1 MTGFD
6 RTPSSSLTRTA
17 LAEPW
22 NRLTVTGLAQGA
34 AAANPARPFI
44 MDCDERETWEGNSPR
59 KLNFGDFRR
68 ECDFFAG
75 QIETLGLV
83 PGNRALIL
91 MPNIVEAAIA
101 IVGCMSA
108 GVTPALAPIE
118 ESVETLRIAAERIGA
133 SAIITNARCEDI
145 RPADLARQVAAR
157 VISIRCVA
165 GFGHGLPEGVI
176 PLDGWSEQ
184 DIDPNPNRPVRRQ
197 DQEGLI
203 TFSTGPGGLVAHIRS
218 EAQTICDALAVA
230 TRHKLARDC
239 ALVSTM
245 HPAGSAALAASL
257 LMPLFLG
264 AQVKLVGPFKA
275 ERLRKALR
283 DTAQATL
290 LCPASLV
297 PLIRESRSHEP
308 ALAAL
313 GSILC
318 VIRPGQEFEQ
328 AGDTPP
334 LSPLFDL
341 FEQCLLAHS
350 ELPETIDDILG
361 PHVHP
366 MDSVLEPGQPYLL
379 LSRGDDDI
387 IRAYGFAAAETLTRP
402 ATASEAA

>member
-6 RTPSSSLTRTA
+6 RTSPSSLTRTA

-34 AAANPARPFI
+34 AAANPARAF
-44 MDCDERETWEGNSPR
+44 MADCADRETWEGNSPR
-59 KLNFGDFRR
+59 RLSFGDFKR
-68 ECDFFAG
+68 ECDFFAS
-75 QIETLGLV
+75 QLETLGLV

-101 IVGCMSA
+101 VVGCMSA

-118 ESVETLRIAAERIGA
+118 ESVDTLRIAAERIGA

-145 RPADLARQVAAR
+145 RPADIARQIAAR

-184 DIDPNPNRPVRRQ
+184 DIDPNPNRPVRQQ

-203 TFSTGPGGLVAHIRS
+203 TFSTGLNGLVAHIRS
-218 EAQTICDALAVA
+218 EAQVIGDALAIA
-230 TRHKLARDC
+230 TRHKLPRDS

-245 HPAGSAALAASL
+245 HPAGSAALVASL

-275 ERLRKALR
+275 GRLRQALEE
-283 DTAQATL
+283 TAQATL

-297 PLIRESRSHEP
+297 PLIRESRGHEP
-308 ALAAL
+308 ALASL
-313 GSILC
+313 GGILC

-328 AGDTPP
+328 AGTAPP

-341 FEQCLLAHS
+341 HEQCLLAPS
-350 ELPETIDDILG
+350 ELPESIEDIIG

-387 IRAYGFAAAETLTRP
+387 IRAYGFSAAETLARSDL
-402 ATASEAA
+402 ATEAA

>member
-1 MTGFD
+1 MNGKN
-6 RTPSSSLTRTA
+6 RTSSSSLTRTA

-34 AAANPARPFI
+34 AAANPARAFLS
-44 MDCDERETWEGNSPR
+44 DCPDREAWEGNSPR
-59 KLNFGDFRR
+59 HLGFGDFKR

-75 QIETLGLV
+75 QLETLGLE

-101 IVGCMSA
+101 VVGCMSA

-118 ESVETLRIAAERIGA
+118 ESVDTLRIAAERIGA

-184 DIDPNPNRPVRRQ
+184 DIDPNPNRPARQQ

-203 TFSTGPGGLVAHIRS
+203 TFSPGPAGLVAHIRS
-218 EAQTICDALAVA
+218 EAQCISDALAVA

-264 AQVKLVGPFKA
+264 AEVKLVGPFKA
-275 ERLRKALR
+275 QRLRDALR
-283 DTAQATL
+283 ETTEATL

-297 PLIRESRSHEP
+297 PLIREARGHEP

-313 GSILC
+313 GGILC
-318 VIRPGQEFEQ
+318 VIRPGQEFER
-328 AGDTPP
+328 AGETLP

-341 FEQCLLAHS
+341 FEQCLLAS
-350 ELPETIDDILG
+350 AELPETIDDILG

-366 MDSVLEPGQPYLL
+366 MESVLEPGQPYLM

-387 IRAYGFAAAETLTRP
+387 IRAYGFAASEALARP
-402 ATASEAA
+402 DAASEAA

>member
-1 MTGFD
+1 MNGKD
-6 RTPSSSLTRTA
+6 RTSLTRTA

-34 AAANPARPFI
+34 ATANPARAFI
-44 MDCDERETWEGNSPR
+44 SDCPDREVWEGNSPR
-59 KLNFGDFRR
+59 HLSFGDFKR

-91 MPNIVEAAIA
+91 LPNIVEAAIA
-101 IVGCMSA
+101 VVGCMSA
-108 GVTPALAPIE
+108 GITPALAAID

-133 SAIITNARCEDI
+133 SAIITNARCEEI

-157 VISIRCVA
+157 VISVRCVA

-184 DIDPNPNRPVRRQ
+184 DIDPNPNRPERQQ

-203 TFSTGPGGLVAHIRS
+203 TFSNGPEGLVAHIRS
-218 EAQTICDALAVA
+218 EAQAIADALAVA

-245 HPAGSAALAASL
+245 HPVGSAALAASL

-264 AQVKLVGPFKA
+264 AQVRLVGPFKA
-275 ERLRKALR
+275 ERLRMALR
-283 DTAQATL
+283 DTKQATL
-290 LCPASLV
+290 LCPASFV
-297 PLIRESRSHEP
+297 PLIRESRMHEP

-328 AGDTPP
+328 ADDAPP

-350 ELPETIDDILG
+350 ELPETIEDILG

-387 IRAYGFAAAETLTRP
+387 IRAYGFAAAEAITRS

>member
-1 MTGFD
+1 MTGQD
-6 RTPSSSLTRTA
+6 RSSSLTRTA

-34 AAANPARPFI
+34 AAANPARSFLV
-44 MDCDERETWEGNSPR
+44 DCPAREEWEGSSPR
-59 KLNFGDFRR
+59 HLHFGDFKR
-68 ECDFFAG
+68 ECDFFAS
-75 QIETLGLV
+75 QLETLGLV

-101 IVGCMSA
+101 VVGCMSA
-108 GVTPALAPIE
+108 GITPALAPIE

-145 RPADLARQVAAR
+145 RPADLARQIAAR
-157 VISIRCVA
+157 AVSIRCVA
-165 GFGHGLPEGVI
+165 GFGPGLPEGVI

-184 DIDPNPNRPVRRQ
+184 DVEPNPNRPSRQQ

-203 TFSTGPGGLVAHIRS
+203 TFSNGPHGLVAHIRS
-218 EAQTICDALAVA
+218 EAQVIADALAIA

-245 HPAGSAALAASL
+245 HPAGSAALAAAL

-264 AQVKLVGPFKA
+264 SEVRLVGPFKA
-275 ERLRKALR
+275 ARLRQAIQG
-283 DTAQATL
+283 TNQATL

-297 PLIRESRSHEP
+297 PLIRESLGHEP
-308 ALAAL
+308 ALKTL
-313 GSILC
+313 GGLLC

-328 AGDTPP
+328 SGETPL
-334 LSPLFDL
+334 LSPMFDL
-341 FEQCLLAHS
+341 FEQCLLMPF
-350 ELPETIDDILG
+350 EVPESVEDLMG

-379 LSRGDDDI
+379 LSRGDDDL
-387 IRAYGFAAAETLTRP
+387 IRAYGFSAAETITR
-402 ATASEAA
+402 ADASSVAA

>member
-1 MTGFD
+1 MNGFD

-34 AAANPARPFI
+34 AAANPARAFI
-44 MDCDERETWEGNSPR
+44 SDCPDREAWEGNTPR
-59 KLNFGDFRR
+59 RLSFGDFRR
-68 ECDFFAG
+68 ECEFFAG
-75 QIETLGLV
+75 QIETLGLE

-101 IVGCMSA
+101 VVGCMTA

-145 RPADLARQVAAR
+145 RPAELARQIAAR

-197 DQEGLI
+197 DQEGLV
-203 TFSTGPGGLVAHIRS
+203 TFSFGVDGVVAHIRS
-218 EAQTICDALAVA
+218 EAQAICDALAVA

-239 ALVSTM
+239 ALVNTM
-245 HPAGSAALAASL
+245 HQAGSAALAASL

-264 AQVKLVGPFKA
+264 AQVRLVGPFKA
-275 ERLRKALR
+275 ERLRAALR
-283 DTAQATL
+283 DTTQATL

-297 PLIRESRSHEP
+297 PLVRESRGHEP

-328 AGDTPP
+328 AGDAPP

-341 FEQCLLAHS
+341 LEQCLLAHS

-366 MDSVLEPGQPYLL
+366 MDSVLEAGQPYLL

-387 IRAYGFAAAETLTRP
+387 IRAYGFAAAEAQARS
-402 ATASEAA
+402 AAASEAA